1 MSTHNIPLA
10 ISKRISHEITLNSIM
25 SADMGFCFFRD
36 SRTSSK
42 EPW

>member
-1 MSTHNIPLA
+1 MSTHNIPLS
-10 ISKRISHEITLNSIM
+10 IYKKKTFLNMIM
-25 SADMGFCFFRD
+25 SSAMGVFPRD